1 MASII
6 EVANSAYEERDKAQ
20 ERLALM
26 MKKAERER
34 VGDLHAQAQQ
44 KPKAKEEGAS
54 EEGKSDSSDSEKSET
69 TKH

>member
-44 KPKAKEEGAS
+44 KPKAKEEAS